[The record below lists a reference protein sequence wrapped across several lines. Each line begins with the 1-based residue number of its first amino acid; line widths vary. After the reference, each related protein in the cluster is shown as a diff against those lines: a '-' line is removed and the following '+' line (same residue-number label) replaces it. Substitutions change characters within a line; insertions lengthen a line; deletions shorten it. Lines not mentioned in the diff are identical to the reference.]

1 MQTIYKPS
9 GKAITKELN
18 RNGFTPTF
26 LSPQLAGVMGFD
38 SGSNNLSSGFMEYL
52 RNVKDECIYGKPNF
66 PKDPQLGLER
76 LSILFYAL
84 NFSKRHLDIIDG
96 IKEIIKQDYP
106 EETEDKFVYPP
117 PEEKRISYTQ
127 LIEAYETMEK
137 GQEAP
142 KEGIEARV

>member
-9 GKAITKELN
+9 GRAITKELN

-84 NFSKRHLDIIDG
+84 NFSERHPDIIDK
-96 IKEIIKQDYP
+96 IREMTEA
-106 EETEDKFVYPP
+106 EETDDKFEYPP
-117 PEEKRISYTQ
+117 PEDKRIPYTQ
-127 LIEAYETMEK
+127 LIEAYEAMEN

-142 KEGIEARV
+142 AEGLEIRV